1 MSAGYR
7 SCARQGHT
15 FTSSFSFIMA
25 QSGHSYIHE
34 LGSSSSDDSGPNDTQ
49 PPHSASR
56 SSLRAEI
63 ARQLTTKISKNGFD
77 NQKYLEAQKAKIME
91 RLEQSGE
98 KLYVEFGGKLLFDFH
113 AARVLPGYDPNVK
126 IQLLQQLS
134 ANCDIILC
142 VNAGDIERHKLRH
155 DFGLTYDEDSMKM
168 IDVLRNRGIQI
179 TALVITQFENQ
190 AAAISFKH
198 KLERHNI
205 KVYTH
210 PKIPGYPTN
219 VDLIVSDQGY
229 GACEYI
235 KTTQKLVVVTAP
247 GPGSGKLA
255 TCLSQL
261 YHEFRNGVNAGYSK
275 FETFPVWNVPLKHP
289 VNVAYEAATI
299 DLKDSNLM
307 DNFHKE
313 AYGIDSVNYNRDIE
327 AFPVLKTI
335 LERITGKESIYKSP
349 TDMGCNCIAS
359 GIIDDAVVTEASKQE
374 IIRRY
379 FRTLAEYA
387 EGKTDKESVDRAIA
401 LMDEVHVS
409 ANDRR
414 VVPYAR
420 RSAEES
426 KELAKG
432 NYGIFTGSAIQL
444 PNGDIITGHNSP
456 QFHSAAAAIINAGKE
471 LADLPPEMHL
481 LAPIVIDSIAEMKTN
496 IYKSSASSLDV
507 TEMLIALSVS
517 TPMNPTVGRVLEK
530 LPLLYGC
537 EMHLSHIPTFGDAN
551 GLRKLGIQFTYDP
564 KSSSRNLI
572 DE

>member
-1 MSAGYR
+1 
-7 SCARQGHT
+7 
-15 FTSSFSFIMA
+15 MA
-25 QSGHSYIHE
+25 QPSHSYVHE
-34 LGSSSSDDSGPNDTQ
+34 LRSSSSDDNMPEYKP
-49 PPHSASR
+49 PPHSPSR

-63 ARQLTTKISKNGFD
+63 ARQLTTKIAKNGFN

-98 KLYVEFGGKLLFDFH
+98 KLYIEFGGKLLFDFH
-113 AARVLPGYDPNVK
+113 ASRVLPGYDPNVK

-142 VNAGDIERHKLRH
+142 VNADDIERHKLRH

-168 IDVLRNRGIQI
+168 IDVLRNKGIQI
-179 TALVITQFENQ
+179 TALVITQFDGQ
-190 AAAISFKH
+190 PSASSFKQ

-210 PKIPGYPTN
+210 PKIPGYPSD
-219 VDLIVSDQGY
+219 VDLIVSDKGY

-235 KTTQKLVVVTAP
+235 QTTQKLVVVTAP

-261 YHEFRNGVNAGYSK
+261 FHEYRNGIKAGYTK
-275 FETFPVWNVPLKHP
+275 FETFPVWDLPIEHP
-289 VNVAYEAATI
+289 VNVAYQAATI

-307 DNFHKE
+307 DHFHKE

-327 AFPVLKTI
+327 AFPVLRTI

-359 GIIDDAVVTEASKQE
+359 GIINDKIVSDASKQE

-379 FRTLAEYA
+379 FRTLADYA
-387 EGKTDKESVDRAIA
+387 EGKTDKDSVDRAIA
-401 LMDEVHVS
+401 LMEEVGVT
-409 ANDRR
+409 ADDRR

-420 RSAEES
+420 EAAEQS
-426 KELAKG
+426 KSLDKG

-481 LAPIVIDSIAEMKTN
+481 LAPVVIDSIAQMKTN
-496 IYKSSASSLDV
+496 IYKSNSSSLDV

-530 LPLLYGC
+530 LTLLYGC
-537 EMHLSHIPTFGDAN
+537 EMHLTHIPTFGDAN

-564 KSSSRNLI
+564 RSSSRNLI
-572 DE
+572 ND